1 MVREIPYRESSE
13 RGFTLIEMMVAVVIL
28 IVAAVSVAQLV
39 PASISYD
46 LRNRNDSTAL
56 IAAERLAEQMALQS
70 LTAATTTC
78 PSNSVPAS
86 NYGFCDTDNDAVA
99 LGDIAA
105 GNITSSV
112 GCPLT
117 AAGQL
122 DFSQLSSACTAGYTR
137 TKTYTWNPSIPT
149 TQSVELRW
157 RVITLRSAGNPYRKI
172 YIVGGQSGSASQSLT
187 VTNIQTVAG
196 Q

>member
-1 MVREIPYRESSE
+1 MARDFPCDGSGE

-28 IVAAVSVAQLV
+28 IVAAVSVAELV

-56 IAAERLAEQMALQS
+56 IAAERLSEQMALQA
-70 LTAATTTC
+70 LTSSTTICPNNSIPAT
-78 PSNSVPAS
+78 
-86 NYGFCDTDNDAVA
+86 NYGFCDNDNDAIA

-105 GNITSSV
+105 GSPTSV

-122 DFSQLSSACTAGYTR
+122 DFSQPSTACAAGYTI

-157 RVITLRSAGNPYRKI
+157 AVVTMRNAGTPYRKVF
-172 YIVGGQSGSASQSLT
+172 IVGGRAGSALQSLT
-187 VTNIQTVAG
+187 VTSVRTVVG
-196 Q
+196 K